1 MTNTIQ
7 VKRYPITPE
16 VRDFIFKRDNYTC
29 RYCGTKTAPFHL
41 DHVYPVS
48 KGGETTEENLVTS
61 CSACNLQKHTKIGI
75 YPKPIGYF
83 EKDRYRK
90 FYLFLSNIILG
101 VLTSVLFLFAMSEEN
116 ILIRNIELIVGCV
129 CWIPALKEIILSLFE
144 KE

>member
-16 VRDFIFKRDNYTC
+16 LRDFIFKRDNYTC

-61 CSACNLQKHTKIGI
+61 CLRCNVKKHATVGMW
-75 YPKPIGYF
+75 PKPIGYF
-83 EKDRYRK
+83 EIHPKEQNLFHIVFLSLGLALVGNGFWDINMLDVFIGK
-90 FYLFLSNIILG
+90 ISLFLGTMFLLILLG
-101 VLTSVLFLFAMSEEN
+101 RMTL
-116 ILIRNIELIVGCV
+116 G
-129 CWIPALKEIILSLFE
+129 K
-144 KE
+144 